1 VGSALAAPTF
11 APAIPEYAG
20 LVRRATWNS
29 LLERSR
35 GTLGDY
41 WTQDNGEELWRVSA
55 RVGALNNLDYGMFV
69 GDLRKVVEPILESHR
84 AAGVDGISATYTGL
98 VPLIYKAQHSLLDG
112 LMFGFAGDLIL
123 IGIAII
129 VLMRNWSAGLLLM
142 LPSVFPLVI
151 VFGVMGIC
159 GIVVDAG
166 SVMAPA
172 VALGVTV
179 DDAIH
184 FMLWCRRGQKQ
195 GMDRTES
202 IMFAYRD
209 CAQPIY
215 QSWAVI
221 GLGLSAFALSAFV
234 PTHRFG
240 IFMLTMLTVSSL
252 GNLVFLPALLAG
264 PAGRWFWR
272 VKQPTHSPESS
283 AGHLPETSAQGRTRS
298 KKPRLAEDIVQAE
311 V

>member
-1 VGSALAAPTF
+1 
-11 APAIPEYAG
+11 
-20 LVRRATWNS
+20 
-29 LLERSR
+29 
-35 GTLGDY
+35 
-41 WTQDNGEELWRVSA
+41 
-55 RVGALNNLDYGMFV
+55 M
-69 GDLRKVVEPILESHR
+69 
-84 AAGVDGISATYTGL
+84 
-98 VPLIYKAQHSLLDG
+98 IYKAQHSLLDG

-129 VLMRNWSAGLLLM
+129 LLMRNWSAGLLLM

-151 VFGVMGIC
+151 VFGVMGFF

-184 FMLWCRRGQKQ
+184 FMLWCRRGQQQ
-195 GMDRTES
+195 GMDQTES
-202 IMFAYRD
+202 IMFAYGD

-221 GLGLSAFALSAFV
+221 GLGFSAFALSAFV

-240 IFMLTMLTVSSL
+240 IFMLTMLTVSSS

-272 VKQPTHSPESS
+272 VKQPALSPESS
-283 AGHLPETSAQGRTRS
+283 AEHLPETGAQGRTRS
-298 KKPRLAEDIVQAE
+298 RKPRLAEGIVQAE